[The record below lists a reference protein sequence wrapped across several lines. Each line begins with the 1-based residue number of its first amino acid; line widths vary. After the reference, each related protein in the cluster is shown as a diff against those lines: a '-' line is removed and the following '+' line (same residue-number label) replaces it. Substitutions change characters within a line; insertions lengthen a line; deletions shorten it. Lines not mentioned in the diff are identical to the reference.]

1 MLKIYGSPLC
11 KDCVICKAE
20 LEKAGVEF
28 LYLDITGNLL
38 FLKQFLKLRERSE
51 FDTVRE
57 KGQIGI
63 PAGRCHTDNT
73 RHNTDAQ
80 HQCNDF
86 QILLFLHGRSSDSSN
101 YIWKVSKYFC
111 FLYHETG

>member
-11 KDCVICKAE
+11 MDCVICKAE

-63 PAGRCHTDNT
+63 PCILREDDSVCFDWKEFLTD
-73 RHNTDAQ
+73 
-80 HQCNDF
+80 
-86 QILLFLHGRSSDSSN
+86 
-101 YIWKVSKYFC
+101 
-111 FLYHETG
+111 

>member
-11 KDCVICKAE
+11 PDCVKCKEE
-20 LEKAGVEF
+20 LEQAGVEF
-28 LYLDITGNLL
+28 LYLDITGKLL

-63 PAGRCHTDNT
+63 PCILRDDDSVCFDWKEFMTD
-73 RHNTDAQ
+73 
-80 HQCNDF
+80 
-86 QILLFLHGRSSDSSN
+86 
-101 YIWKVSKYFC
+101 
-111 FLYHETG
+111 